1 MMYQRRGHRPY
12 FSYDISAVV
21 LLLNILIMLL
31 VYYIPMIS
39 AFTIQNR
46 YQHNSVHHY
55 NSLLQQHHHH
65 PSRRYQHHYNAISR
79 TILSTSSN
87 DNDIN
92 DEEEE
97 EELPPIIDGY
107 NLFDDDDTNTQS
119 STSEYKEELQL
130 MTVNQLK
137 QQLRLR
143 GKKITGNK
151 VDLINRLLDNSVVD
165 ATIIDSSSE
174 SEGGGNDRMT
184 NGYTKYEKSY
194 ATLKRNSL
202 LDINDNDDDDEE
214 ESNDTSTTKQKK
226 QKNVETKRV
235 VEAKSRGGDIVDVT
249 EYINPDEVGK
259 SFKSSDATSATSN
272 TLDIDYEEVNDEFS
286 IDVDIINTT
295 SPKSTSSST
304 KSTTTKDDESSS
316 TSSSEA
322 SNPEV
327 WGEDAKIIKDY
338 EGKAIVVDGLS
349 RTIIEYKGC
358 NDVLVQ
364 AYVVGSRMAMS
375 NFLKGGISQSEQTD
389 DDDDE
394 GEGGDS
400 EERNKYKSMEEEVYA
415 IQSKRELESKR
426 GLTQTMLDNDDF
438 ETRQED
444 PTDKQSKE
452 LYSTVERDY
461 GDWGVYTPT
470 GAQLSST
477 EVQGVLLLSDVY
489 GPFTDSTQT
498 LADKIAFE
506 CQPVV
511 VIVPDMF
518 RGDPWSEDRANDSDD
533 VERQTLYEEWR
544 GKHPEYRVDIDIR
557 AAASVLRERYAVS
570 SIAVWGT
577 CYGGGRALEAAA
589 GWYPGCTSTSYY
601 EEMNSSQSKPP
612 PPHVDPVAAIAWYP
626 TRYNTKQL
634 FGKDNEGYRTF
645 HNGNDR
651 KVAIMAVFAGND
663 VLPGATPDDANLL
676 KECLENDPRV
686 VDYMVKIFPNQEHG
700 FAHNHLGMEK
710 TNDVSSN
717 EEDSDDTQ
725 DDRFLGED
733 FGSSIEPLE
742 MGGDAEVAC
751 LLSTAWM
758 ETYTRVFLP
767 TVGTPVRY
775 DENEEW
781 SSTIEMNKRTE
792 QRPDIRT
799 EIDDAIF
806 NFDDVDVDIGR
817 MSQSASPLLE
827 DGPGIE
833 KYEQIEEERERIR
846 QEILEKYDIQEDDDE
861 ETFDLKFKQAQADGA
876 LDGLLLDAYLDDS
889 GDAYW

>member
-12 FSYDISAVV
+12 FSHHISVVV
-21 LLLNILIMLL
+21 LILNILIMLS
-31 VYYIPMIS
+31 VYYLPIIS

-46 YQHNSVHHY
+46 YQYNSVHH
-55 NSLLQQHHHH
+55 NSLLQQQQYH
-65 PSRRYQHHYNAISR
+65 PSRRYQHYYNAISR

-87 DNDIN
+87 DDDIEDND
-92 DEEEE
+92 DE

-107 NLFDDDDTNTQS
+107 NLFDDEDITNTLQS
-119 STSEYKEELQL
+119 KEELQL

-143 GKKITGNK
+143 GKRVTGNK
-151 VDLINRLLDNSVVD
+151 NDLINRLLDNSVVD
-165 ATIIDSSSE
+165 AAIIVDSSSSE
-174 SEGGGNDRMT
+174 SGGGNDRM

-194 ATLKRNSL
+194 ATLKRDSL
-202 LDINDNDDDDEE
+202 LDIDDNDEE
-214 ESNDTSTTKQKK
+214 ESSDTPTTKDTQQKA
-226 QKNVETKRV
+226 ESKRV
-235 VEAKSRGGDIVDVT
+235 AEAKSRGGDIVDVT
-249 EYINPDEVGK
+249 DYINSEEVGK
-259 SFKSSDATSATSN
+259 SFKS
-272 TLDIDYEEVNDEFS
+272 
-286 IDVDIINTT
+286 DVDIINTT
-295 SPKSTSSST
+295 STTSST
-304 KSTTTKDDESSS
+304 KSTTTIDDE
-316 TSSSEA
+316 TSSEA
-322 SNPEV
+322 ASPEV

-375 NFLKGGISQSEQTD
+375 NFLKGGTSQSEQTD
-389 DDDDE
+389 DDE
-394 GEGGDS
+394 GEGEVVES

-438 ETRQED
+438 ETGQED
-444 PTDKQSKE
+444 PTDEQSRE

-518 RGDPWSEDRANDSDD
+518 RGDPWSEERVNDSDD

-544 GKHPEYRVDIDIR
+544 AKHPEYRVDIDIR

-676 KECLENDPRV
+676 KECLKNDPRV

-700 FAHNHLGMEK
+700 FAHNHLGVEK
-710 TNDVSSN
+710 SN
-717 EEDSDDTQ
+717 EASSEEVNDDTQ
-725 DDRFLGED
+725 DVDDRFLGED

-742 MGGDAEVAC
+742 MGGDAEVAS

-792 QRPDIRT
+792 QRPDIRS
-799 EIDDAIF
+799 EIDEAIF
-806 NFDDVDVDIGR
+806 KFDNVDVDIRR

-833 KYEQIEEERERIR
+833 KFEQIEEERERIR
-846 QEILEKYDIQEDDDE
+846 QEILKKYNISEDDDE
-861 ETFDLKFKQAQADGA
+861 ETFDQKFSQAQADGA

>member
-1 MMYQRRGHRPY
+1 MTSINIMMYHHRRKHRPC
-12 FSYDISAVV
+12 FSHDISVVV
-21 LLLNILIMLL
+21 LLLNILTMLS
-31 VYYIPMIS
+31 VYYIPIIS

-55 NSLLQQHHHH
+55 NSLLQQQHHY
-65 PSRRYQHHYNAISR
+65 PSRRYQHHYNSIPR
-79 TILSTSSN
+79 TILSTASSN

-92 DEEEE
+92 DEEE

-107 NLFDDDDTNTQS
+107 NLFDDDDTNSLQS
-119 STSEYKEELQL
+119 KEELQL

-165 ATIIDSSSE
+165 ATIIIDSSSE
-174 SEGGGNDRMT
+174 SGGDNDRMD
-184 NGYTKYEKSY
+184 GYTKYEKSY
-194 ATLKRNSL
+194 VTLNRNSL
-202 LDINDNDDDDEE
+202 LDIDDEDEDEE
-214 ESNDTSTTKQKK
+214 EEVNDTPTTKDTQQQQQK
-226 QKNVETKRV
+226 KNVESKRV
-235 VEAKSRGGDIVDVT
+235 SEAKSRGGDIVDVT

-259 SFKSSDATSATSN
+259 SFKSSDTTTTTTSATSSSQ
-272 TLDIDYEEVNDEFS
+272 DINYEEVNDEFS

-295 SPKSTSSST
+295 SSKSTSTT
-304 KSTTTKDDESSS
+304 KTTTTKDDE
-316 TSSSEA
+316 TS

-349 RTIIEYKGC
+349 RTVIEYKGC
-358 NDVLVQ
+358 NDILVQ

-375 NFLKGGISQSEQTD
+375 NFLKGGTSQSEQTD
-389 DDDDE
+389 DDDNDDE
-394 GEGGDS
+394 GDS
-400 EERNKYKSMEEEVYA
+400 KETNKYKSMEEEVYA

-438 ETRQED
+438 ETGQED
-444 PTDKQSKE
+444 PTDEQSKE

-489 GPFTDSTQT
+489 GAFTDSTQT

-518 RGDPWSEDRANDSDD
+518 RGDPWSEDRVNDD

-544 GKHPEYRVDIDIR
+544 AKHPEYRVDIDIR

-589 GWYPGCTSTSYY
+589 GWYPDCTSTSYY
-601 EEMNSSQSKPP
+601 EEMNSNQSKPP

-634 FGKDNEGYRTF
+634 FGKENEGYRTF

-663 VLPGATPDDANLL
+663 VLQGATPDDANLL

-700 FAHNHLGMEK
+700 FAHNHLGIEK
-710 TNDVSSN
+710 TNEATS
-717 EEDSDDTQ
+717 EEVNDDTQ
-725 DDRFLGED
+725 DDSRFLGED

-781 SSTIEMNKRTE
+781 SSTIEMNGRTE
-792 QRPDIRT
+792 QRRDIRT
-799 EIDDAIF
+799 EIDEAIF
-806 NFDDVDVDIGR
+806 KFDDVDVDIRR

-833 KYEQIEEERERIR
+833 TYEQIEEERERIR
-846 QEILEKYDIQEDDDE
+846 QEILEKYGITEDDDE
-861 ETFDLKFKQAQADGA
+861 ETFDKKFKQAQADGA

>member
-1 MMYQRRGHRPY
+1 
-12 FSYDISAVV
+12 V
-21 LLLNILIMLL
+21 
-31 VYYIPMIS
+31 
-39 AFTIQNR
+39 
-46 YQHNSVHHY
+46 HY
-55 NSLLQQHHHH
+55 NSLQQHHY
-65 PSRRYQHHYNAISR
+65 PSRRYQHHYNSISR

-87 DNDIN
+87 DNDIDD

-107 NLFDDDDTNTQS
+107 NLFDDEDITNTLQS
-119 STSEYKEELQL
+119 KEELQL

-165 ATIIDSSSE
+165 ATIIVDSSSGN
-174 SEGGGNDRMT
+174 GGGNDRMT

-202 LDINDNDDDDEE
+202 LDLNDDEE
-214 ESNDTSTTKQKK
+214 EESSDTPTSTTKQKK
-226 QKNVETKRV
+226 KKKKKVESKRV
-235 VEAKSRGGDIVDVT
+235 AEAKSRGGDIVDVT
-249 EYINPDEVGK
+249 DYINPDEVGK
-259 SFKSSDATSATSN
+259 SFKSSDAPSSPSATRTSSQ
-272 TLDIDYEEVNDEFS
+272 DIDYEEVNDEFS
-286 IDVDIINTT
+286 IDVDIINAT
-295 SPKSTSSST
+295 SSKSSSSST
-304 KSTTTKDDESSS
+304 KSTTTKDDETSRT

-327 WGEDAKIIKDY
+327 WGEDARIVKDY

-358 NDVLVQ
+358 NDILVQ

-375 NFLKGGISQSEQTD
+375 NFLKGGTGQSEQTD
-389 DDDDE
+389 DDE
-394 GEGGDS
+394 GEKGDS
-400 EERNKYKSMEEEVYA
+400 KETNKYKSMEEEVYA

-438 ETRQED
+438 ETGQED
-444 PTDKQSKE
+444 PTDEQSKD

-489 GPFTDSTQT
+489 GAFTDNTQT

-518 RGDPWSEDRANDSDD
+518 RGDPWSEERVNDSDD

-544 GKHPEYRVDIDIR
+544 AKHPEYRVDIDIR
-557 AAASVLRERYAVS
+557 ASASVLRERYAVS

-601 EEMNSSQSKPP
+601 EEINSSQSKPP

-645 HNGNDR
+645 HNGSDR

-663 VLPGATPDDANLL
+663 VLQGATPDDANLL

-686 VDYMVKIFPNQEHG
+686 VDYMVKIFPDQEHG
-700 FAHNHLGMEK
+700 FAHNHLGLEK
-710 TNDVSSN
+710 TNDATSEEVSG
-717 EEDSDDTQ
+717 DTQ
-725 DDRFLGED
+725 DVDDRFLGED
-733 FGSSIEPLE
+733 FGSSSEPLE

-781 SSTIEMNKRTE
+781 SSTIEMNMRTE
-792 QRPDIRT
+792 QRPDIRS

-806 NFDDVDVDIGR
+806 KFDDVEVDIGR

-846 QEILEKYDIQEDDDE
+846 QEILEKYGITEDDDE
-861 ETFDLKFKQAQADGA
+861 ETFDLKFQQAQADGA

>member
-1 MMYQRRGHRPY
+1 MMYQRRGQRPY
-12 FSYDISAVV
+12 FSHDISVVV
-21 LLLNILIMLL
+21 LLLNILIMLS
-31 VYYIPMIS
+31 VYYIPITS
-39 AFTIQNR
+39 AFTLQNR
-46 YQHNSVHHY
+46 YQHNSVHHH
-55 NSLLQQHHHH
+55 NSLLQQHHY
-65 PSRRYQHHYNAISR
+65 PSRRYHQHHYNSISR

-87 DNDIN
+87 DDDIN

-97 EELPPIIDGY
+97 EQLPPIIDGY
-107 NLFDDDDTNTQS
+107 NLFDDDDTNSLQS
-119 STSEYKEELQL
+119 KEELQL
-130 MTVNQLK
+130 MTINQLK

-151 VDLINRLLDNSVVD
+151 NDLIKRLLDNSVVD
-165 ATIIDSSSE
+165 ATIIVDSDSGS
-174 SEGGGNDRMT
+174 GGDNDRMT

-202 LDINDNDDDDEE
+202 LDIDDEDDVDEDEE

-226 QKNVETKRV
+226 EKKNVESKRV
-235 VEAKSRGGDIVDVT
+235 AEAKSRGGDIVDVT
-249 EYINPDEVGK
+249 DYINPMEVGK
-259 SFKSSDATSATSN
+259 SFKSSDATSTTTTTSATSSQ
-272 TLDIDYEEVNDEFS
+272 DIDYKEVNDEFS

-295 SPKSTSSST
+295 SSKSTSST
-304 KSTTTKDDESSS
+304 KSTASSSKDDG
-316 TSSSEA
+316 TSSEA

-327 WGEDAKIIKDY
+327 WGEDARIIKDY

-358 NDVLVQ
+358 NDILVQ

-375 NFLKGGISQSEQTD
+375 NFLKGGTSQSAD
-389 DDDDE
+389 DDDDGE
-394 GEGGDS
+394 GEGDNS
-400 EERNKYKSMEEEVYA
+400 RETNKYKSMEEEVYA

-438 ETRQED
+438 ETGQED
-444 PTDKQSKE
+444 PTDEQSKD

-489 GPFTDSTQT
+489 GAFTDSAQT

-518 RGDPWSEDRANDSDD
+518 RGDPWSEDRVNDSDD
-533 VERQTLYEEWR
+533 VDRQTLYEEWR
-544 GKHPEYRVDIDIR
+544 AKHPESRVDIDIR

-634 FGKDNEGYRTF
+634 FGKENEGYRTF

-663 VLPGATPDDANLL
+663 VLPGAMPDDANLL
-676 KECLENDPRV
+676 QECLENDPRV

-700 FAHNHLGMEK
+700 FAHNHLGIEK
-710 TNDVSSN
+710 TNEATS
-717 EEDSDDTQ
+717 EEVNDDTQ

-792 QRPDIRT
+792 QGGDIRS
-799 EIDDAIF
+799 EIDEAIF
-806 NFDDVDVDIGR
+806 KFDDVEVDIGR

-846 QEILEKYDIQEDDDE
+846 QEILEKYGITEDDDE
-861 ETFDLKFKQAQADGA
+861 ETFDLKFQQAQADGA

>member
-1 MMYQRRGHRPY
+1 
-12 FSYDISAVV
+12 
-21 LLLNILIMLL
+21 
-31 VYYIPMIS
+31 
-39 AFTIQNR
+39 
-46 YQHNSVHHY
+46 VHY
-55 NSLLQQHHHH
+55 SSLLQQQQYH
-65 PSRRYQHHYNAISR
+65 PSRRYKPHHYNIISR
-79 TILSTSSN
+79 TILSTSSI
-87 DNDIN
+87 DNNIED
-92 DEEEE
+92 DEDEEE

-107 NLFDDDDTNTQS
+107 NLFDDEDITNTLQS
-119 STSEYKEELQL
+119 KEELQL

-151 VDLINRLLDNSVVD
+151 VDLIHRLLDNSVVD

-174 SEGGGNDRMT
+174 NGGGNDRMT

-202 LDINDNDDDDEE
+202 LDINDDDNDEE
-214 ESNDTSTTKQKK
+214 EEDGNNAPTTKYSQQQQQKK
-226 QKNVETKRV
+226 KKAESKRV
-235 VEAKSRGGDIVDVT
+235 AEAKSRGGDIVDVT

-259 SFKSSDATSATSN
+259 SFKSLDAPSSPSATS
-272 TLDIDYEEVNDEFS
+272 TSTQDIDYEEVNDEFS

-295 SPKSTSSST
+295 SSKSSSST
-304 KSTTTKDDESSS
+304 KSTTTNDSVDNSDD
-316 TSSSEA
+316 
-322 SNPEV
+322 NGPEV
-327 WGEDAKIIKDY
+327 WGEDARIVKDY

-375 NFLKGGISQSEQTD
+375 NFLKGGTSQSED
-389 DDDDE
+389 DNDGE
-394 GEGGDS
+394 GEGGES

-438 ETRQED
+438 ETGQED
-444 PTDKQSKE
+444 PTDEQSKE

-489 GPFTDSTQT
+489 GAFTDSTQT

-506 CQPVV
+506 CQPVFV
-511 VIVPDMF
+511 TVPDMF
-518 RGDPWSEDRANDSDD
+518 RGDPWSEERVNDSDDD
-533 VERQTLYEEWR
+533 VERQTIYEEWR
-544 GKHPEYRVDIDIR
+544 AKHPEYRVDIDIR

-570 SIAVWGT
+570 SIAIWGT

-589 GWYPGCTSTSYY
+589 GWYPDCTSTSYY

-634 FGKDNEGYRTF
+634 FGKENEGYRTF
-645 HNGNDR
+645 HNGNER

-676 KECLENDPRV
+676 KECLETDPRV

-700 FAHNHLGMEK
+700 FAHNHLGVEK
-710 TNDVSSN
+710 PNDATS
-717 EEDSDDTQ
+717 EEVSDDAL

-792 QRPDIRT
+792 QRPDIRS

-806 NFDDVDVDIGR
+806 KFDDVDVDIGR

-846 QEILEKYDIQEDDDE
+846 QEILEKYNISDDDDE
-861 ETFDLKFKQAQADGA
+861 ETFDKKFKQAQADGA

>member
-1 MMYQRRGHRPY
+1 
-12 FSYDISAVV
+12 
-21 LLLNILIMLL
+21 MLS
-31 VYYIPMIS
+31 VYYIPIIS

-46 YQHNSVHHY
+46 NQHNSVHY
-55 NSLLQQHHHH
+55 NSLQQHHY
-65 PSRRYQHHYNAISR
+65 PSRRYQHHYNSISR

-87 DNDIN
+87 DNDIDD

-107 NLFDDDDTNTQS
+107 NLFDDEDITNTLQS
-119 STSEYKEELQL
+119 KEELQL

-165 ATIIDSSSE
+165 ATIIVDSSSGN
-174 SEGGGNDRMT
+174 GGGNDRMT

-202 LDINDNDDDDEE
+202 LDLNDDEE
-214 ESNDTSTTKQKK
+214 EESSDTPTSTTKQKK
-226 QKNVETKRV
+226 KKKKKVESKRV
-235 VEAKSRGGDIVDVT
+235 AEAKSRGGDIVDVT
-249 EYINPDEVGK
+249 DYINPDEVGK
-259 SFKSSDATSATSN
+259 SFKSSDAPSSPSATRTSSQ
-272 TLDIDYEEVNDEFS
+272 DIDYEEVNDEFS
-286 IDVDIINTT
+286 IDVDIINAT
-295 SPKSTSSST
+295 SSKSSSSST
-304 KSTTTKDDESSS
+304 KSTTTKDDETSRT

-327 WGEDAKIIKDY
+327 WGEDARIVKDY

-358 NDVLVQ
+358 NDILVQ

-375 NFLKGGISQSEQTD
+375 NFLKGGTGQSEQTD
-389 DDDDE
+389 DDE
-394 GEGGDS
+394 GEKGDS
-400 EERNKYKSMEEEVYA
+400 KETNKYKSMEEEVYA

-438 ETRQED
+438 ETGQED
-444 PTDKQSKE
+444 PTDEQSKD

-489 GPFTDSTQT
+489 GAFTDNTQT

-518 RGDPWSEDRANDSDD
+518 RGDPWSEERVNDSDD

-544 GKHPEYRVDIDIR
+544 AKHPEYRVDIDIR
-557 AAASVLRERYAVS
+557 ASASVLRERYAVS

-601 EEMNSSQSKPP
+601 EEINSSQSKPP

-645 HNGNDR
+645 HNGSDR

-663 VLPGATPDDANLL
+663 VLQGATPDDANLL

-686 VDYMVKIFPNQEHG
+686 VDYMVKIFPDQEHG
-700 FAHNHLGMEK
+700 FAHNHLGLEK
-710 TNDVSSN
+710 TNDATSEEVSG
-717 EEDSDDTQ
+717 DTQ
-725 DDRFLGED
+725 DVDDRFLGED
-733 FGSSIEPLE
+733 FGSSSEPLE

-781 SSTIEMNKRTE
+781 SSTIEMNMRTE
-792 QRPDIRT
+792 QRPDIRS

-806 NFDDVDVDIGR
+806 KFDDVEVDIGR

-846 QEILEKYDIQEDDDE
+846 QEILEKYGITEDDDE
-861 ETFDLKFKQAQADGA
+861 ETFDLKFQQAQADGA